1 MSTLPNKPAYQIR
14 LAQLNELEQLQ
25 NIERAAGTLFRNTDY
40 PSLADDAP
48 IDIELLNRQ
57 QQAGLVWVV
66 CDSKDEPV
74 GFLALVLL
82 DGNEP
87 HIQEVSVHP
96 AHGRQGLGKQL
107 IETVCQWAIAQGYNS
122 MTLSTFNDV
131 AWNAPY
137 YARLG
142 FVAFSVDELTN
153 ELRQV
158 LLDEETHGLP
168 IGKRVCMRRV
178 LT

>member
-1 MSTLPNKPAYQIR
+1 MSTFANKPTYQIR
-14 LAQLNELEQLQ
+14 LAQLNELEHLQ
-25 NIERAAGTLFRNTDY
+25 DIERAAGALFKNTNY
-40 PSLADDAP
+40 PNLADDDP
-48 IDIELLNRQ
+48 IDIDLLRRQ

-66 CDSKDEPV
+66 CDSDDKPV
-74 GFLALVLL
+74 GFLVLVLL
-82 DGNEP
+82 GGNELY
-87 HIQEVSVHP
+87 IQEVSVHP
-96 AHGRQGLGKQL
+96 SHGRHGLGKQL
-107 IETVCQWAIAQGYNS
+107 IETVCQWATAQGHGFV
-122 MTLSTFNDV
+122 TLSTFKDV

-142 FVAFSVDELTN
+142 FVALSVDELTN

-168 IGKRVCMRRV
+168 VEKRVCMRRV

>member
-1 MSTLPNKPAYQIR
+1 VPTSISSTYKIR
-14 LAQLNELEQLQ
+14 LACFTELEYLQ
-25 NIERAAGTLFRNTDY
+25 IIERAAGVLFKNTDY
-40 PSLADDAP
+40 PGIAADDP
-48 IDIELLNRQ
+48 IEIGLLRRQ

-66 CDSKDEPV
+66 CDFKDEPV

-82 DGNEP
+82 GGNEP

-168 IGKRVCMRRV
+168 VEKRVCMRRV